1 MGPHIQIHDVNAHV
15 VDGYGRVRAVRV
27 IGVADR
33 RDRKV
38 LVTLSPGNANG
49 KAPLEGTL
57 DFRASES
64 ARWVRP
70 ASVGWHSKAEFQLDV
85 HPGVRDP
92 RPAHFWCSELDLTM
106 HPKFPPIQL
115 GLQPV
120 PLWVEAKYLQIG
132 DDYAVTKAV
141 PALPLAKA
149 FPVGVLFVHGIGTQ
163 TKSETLTDWTAPLLR
178 WINAWFDAASR
189 CLAERAAPDD
199 VEGWLASLL
208 VHESWESFDKD
219 ADVRSSLAQKFAER
233 TFAKNQGSELA
244 ALKENFRRS
253 LAMSDLRA
261 LEPAEREAAT
271 RFAAY
276 VQTQLHSG
284 AISGVAE
291 LADARLIDGD
301 APVTQPS
308 TVEVRVSALT
318 PTGEVERS
326 TWLMAESHWAES
338 FRQPAFAPFGVWC
351 LRVAPIIWVHYFAM
365 IVARSGRP
373 WLRSVGSLLILATV
387 LLVWVVLLIVLFPV
401 LVVPWAPLRAMLL
414 SVQRALAGV
423 VGDSYIFVQDSV
435 QRRAIVDRVRRD
447 VEWMSQRCRQ
457 IVVVAH
463 SQGAAVADLAVNN
476 IREYKADSLHALV
489 TLGAGVQVL
498 KQLDKLSGNGAILV
512 TGWTAL
518 VGAALFWFGTISAVV
533 SGKPVWGV
541 SILAAVLGLLWSGG
555 RAIKAHPGLRAG
567 PLGAASTKE
576 WLDFFATRDP
586 VPWGPL
592 GTPSPSLKL
601 YQSNEVRNR
610 HSFLTDH
617 TSYWQNFEEVVG
629 PVARLIA
636 RAAGFTWLESAVP
649 DVEGVQRWLVLS
661 RRERVQWLRAA
672 RMVVVAGTALI
683 CIVNRSS
690 LHDIA
695 IWAWSTVGA
704 KFAAGPKAAAVF
716 PGGASVWHTLSM
728 GVPVF
733 LYVTALASI
742 WSAWGSSE
750 TRKILR
756 AQASA
761 YAEAWVWMFVIAL
774 SAVAFVSVSLARAA
788 WNTEVLAVWAAAT
801 AAAGGLVLLIHRR
814 WLKARAMPA

>member
-1 MGPHIQIHDVNAHV
+1 LLIHEN
-15 VDGYGRVRAVRV
+15 
-27 IGVADR
+27 
-33 RDRKV
+33 
-38 LVTLSPGNANG
+38 
-49 KAPLEGTL
+49 
-57 DFRASES
+57 
-64 ARWVRP
+64 
-70 ASVGWHSKAEFQLDV
+70 
-85 HPGVRDP
+85 
-92 RPAHFWCSELDLTM
+92 
-106 HPKFPPIQL
+106 
-115 GLQPV
+115 
-120 PLWVEAKYLQIG
+120 
-132 DDYAVTKAV
+132 
-141 PALPLAKA
+141 
-149 FPVGVLFVHGIGTQ
+149 
-163 TKSETLTDWTAPLLR
+163 
-178 WINAWFDAASR
+178 
-189 CLAERAAPDD
+189 
-199 VEGWLASLL
+199 
-208 VHESWESFDKD
+208 WESFDKD
-219 ADVRSSLAQKFAER
+219 AGVRSLLAQKFAER
-233 TFAKNQGSELA
+233 TFAKTQGSDLA

-261 LEPAEREAAT
+261 LDPAEREAAT

-276 VQTQLHSG
+276 VQTHLHAG

-291 LADARLIDGD
+291 LANARLIDGD

-308 TVEVRVSALT
+308 TVEVRASALT
-318 PTGEVERS
+318 PTGELECS

-351 LRVAPIIWVHYFAM
+351 LRVAPIIWVHYFALS
-365 IVARSGRP
+365 VARSGRP
-373 WLRSVGSLLILATV
+373 WLRSIGSLLLLATAV
-387 LLVWVVLLIVLFPV
+387 LVWVVLLIVLFPV
-401 LVVPWAPLRAMLL
+401 LVIPWAPLRTMLL
-414 SVQRALAGV
+414 TVRRALAGV

-447 VEWMSQRCRQ
+447 VEWMSQRCRK

-463 SQGAAVADLAVNN
+463 SQGAAVADLALNT

-498 KQLDKLSGNGAILV
+498 KQLDKLSGNGAVLV
-512 TGWTAL
+512 AGWTAL
-518 VGAALFWFGTISAVV
+518 VGAALFWFGAMAAVISGTPA
-533 SGKPVWGV
+533 WGV
-541 SILAAVLGLLWSGG
+541 LILAAVLALLWSG
-555 RAIKAHPGLRAG
+555 AQAVEAHPGLPAG

-592 GTPSPSLKL
+592 GTPARNLKL

-617 TSYWQNFEEVVG
+617 TSYWQNSEEVVG

-661 RRERVQWLRAA
+661 RGERVRWLRAA

-690 LHDIA
+690 LRDLA
-695 IWAWSTVGA
+695 IWAWSAVGT

-716 PGGASVWHTLSM
+716 PGSATVWHALSV

-733 LYVTALASI
+733 LYVTALESI

-761 YAEAWVWMFVIAL
+761 YAEVWVWIFVIAL
-774 SAVAFVSVSLARAA
+774 SAVAFVSVALARAA
-788 WNTEVLAVWAAAT
+788 WNAEVLAVWAALT

-814 WLKARAMPA
+814 CLRAREIPA